1 MQKKVKILLT
11 EDKKINQEIIIGIL
25 EGSNIKI
32 DIANNGKEAIDK
44 YHQQNYALILM
55 DIDMPIMN
63 GYEATQLIRLRDKN
77 IPIIAL
83 TAHNSLESILKIKQ
97 VGMNECINK
106 PVKVEKLYETFFKY
120 INVA

>member
-1 MQKKVKILLT
+1 MQKTIKILLT

-44 YHQQNYALILM
+44 YQKQNYALILM

-63 GYEATQLIRLRDKN
+63 GYEATQLIRLKDKN